1 MPTRLMVRVV
11 TDLLVLALLAS
22 LGIFALAVAQTP
34 ATEAATATN
43 WNTIALAAIGMVGTA
58 FGLWIT
64 YQTSKIHTAVNS
76 ERTAT
81 TAEIKRLNE
90 IIAQMGIHL
99 AAVTGSAAFSDLAA
113 RAAKGG
119 PVATEIDRA
128 AKTPPIAGTP

>member
-1 MPTRLMVRVV
+1 MPYRLTVRVV

-22 LGIFALAVAQTP
+22 LGLFARAVAQTP
-34 ATEAATATN
+34 ETAMAVATN

-90 IIAQMGIHL
+90 IIAAMGVQL
-99 AAVTGSAAFSDLAA
+99 AAVTGSVTFSELAA

-119 PVATEIDRA
+119 PVIE
-128 AKTPPIAGTP
+128 AKIPPITRAP